1 MALPAVGG
9 AVRRSEFEGRELRES
24 GDSDSGATDGRT
36 DGEKGG
42 GEGNDDNGEASV
54 GFWPAAAQ
62 NSVCKPSVGLQGLQV
77 ACFGVFSTKLFYFS
91 LPSCPID
98 SQFNFVKG
106 TGHLQLFQFS

>member
-1 MALPAVGG
+1 MALPAFGG
-9 AVRRSEFEGRELRES
+9 AIARSEFEGRELRES
-24 GDSDSGATDGRT
+24 GDSGSTG
-36 DGEKGG
+36 GENGG
-42 GEGNDDNGEASV
+42 GEGNENDDGNGEASV

-77 ACFGVFSTKLFYFS
+77 ACFGVFSTKLLYFS
-91 LPSCPID
+91 LLSCPID

>member
-1 MALPAVGG
+1 MAAPF
-9 AVRRSEFEGRELRES
+9 AVRSSRGGSCGKAGIRDR
-24 GDSDSGATDGRT
+24 RT
-36 DGEKGG
+36 ERTEEEKGN
-42 GEGNDDNGEASV
+42 ENDDGNGEASV
-54 GFWPAAAQ
+54 GFWPAAAR